1 MLDTRY
7 WMIDVGENIFEH
19 CGKEEQESELQEIGN
34 LAIVEGSGE

>member
-1 MLDTRY
+1 MLDAGC
-7 WMIDVGENIFEH
+7 WMVDVGENIFEY